1 MRFLAIMFGLM
12 FVTSIL
18 SGCGDRPRPE
28 IRYVTV
34 NVPVPQPCVPAT
46 LGEAPDYP
54 DTDAKLLAAVDAA
67 ERYLLI
73 AAGRALR
80 IARNNEL
87 ETAVAG
93 CPKVGQ

>member
-1 MRFLAIMFGLM
+1 MKFLGIMFGLM
-12 FVTSIL
+12 FAVAIL
-18 SGCGDRPRPE
+18 SGCGHTPRPE
-28 IRYVTV
+28 IRTVTV

-46 LGEAPDYP
+46 LGDAPDYP

-67 ERYLLI
+67 ERYLLL

>member
-1 MRFLAIMFGLM
+1 MFGAM
-12 FVTSIL
+12 FAIALL
-18 SGCGDRPRPE
+18 SGCGHTPRPE
-28 IRYVTV
+28 IRTVTV
-34 NVPVPQPCVPAT
+34 NVPVPQPCIPAT
-46 LGEAPDYP
+46 LGDEPDYP
-54 DTDAKLLAAVDAA
+54 DTDAALRAAVDAA

-73 AAGRALR
+73 AAGRTLR